1 MIDDLYELIIN
12 KIVDQLTI
20 EEKTKAFELLSKEAK
35 RMAMEII
42 INTRNTGV
50 KDYPD
55 GGYFSSK
62 NKEISKPEKIV
73 VTQIE
78 KQPKKTVITKVEF
91 LSAEELLRQEKR
103 IREKREKYLKEE
115 LVKKHKY
122 FSTADYYES
131 DILDSYKESKIC
143 DEW

>member
-1 MIDDLYELIIN
+1 MIDDLFELI
-12 KIVDQLTI
+12 VDKLTI
-20 EEKTKAFELLSKEAK
+20 EEKAKAFELLSKEAR
-35 RMAMEII
+35 RMAMEIAI
-42 INTRNTGV
+42 TRNTGV

-62 NKEISKPEKIV
+62 NKEIFKPEKIV

-103 IREKREKYLKEE
+103 IREKRERYLKEE
-115 LVKKHKY
+115 LVKKHKF
-122 FSTADYYES
+122 FSIADYYES
-131 DILDSYKESKIC
+131 DILDSYKESKVC

>member
-1 MIDDLYELIIN
+1 MFKDVFYS
-12 KIVDQLTI
+12 LTKDEQEMFI
-20 EEKTKAFELLSKEAK
+20 KLLAMSTETRKEYS
-35 RMAMEII
+35 
-42 INTRNTGV
+42 

-55 GGYFSSK
+55 GGYFSSR
-62 NKEISKPEKIV
+62 ETRFKPEKTQ
-73 VTQIE
+73 TQIE
-78 KQPKKTVITKVEF
+78 KPHKRTDEIKVEF

-103 IREKREKYLKEE
+103 IREKRERYLKEE

-131 DILDSYKESKIC
+131 DILDSYTESKVC